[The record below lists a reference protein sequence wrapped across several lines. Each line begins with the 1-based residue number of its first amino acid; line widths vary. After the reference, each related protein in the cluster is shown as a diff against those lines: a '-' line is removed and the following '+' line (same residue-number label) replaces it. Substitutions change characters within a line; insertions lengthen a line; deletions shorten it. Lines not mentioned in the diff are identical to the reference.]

1 VLCLP
6 VFLIADLKD
15 EYRFDLKFTFT
26 RLTDYTLLQ
35 FSLLN
40 DNQKQAVGDY
50 LRYKDANGLIRD
62 KKLSQKPLNL
72 GANLSRI

>member
-1 VLCLP
+1 MLCLP

-50 LRYKDANGLIRD
+50 LHYKDANGLIRD
-62 KKLSQKPLNL
+62 KKRLQKPLNF
-72 GANLSRI
+72 GANLGRI

>member
-1 VLCLP
+1 MLCLP

-40 DNQKQAVGDY
+40 DNQKQAVGDH

-62 KKLSQKPLNL
+62 KKALAKAIKFWGKL
-72 GANLSRI
+72 